1 MQAPPACAPRAGH
14 VAAPVD
20 PASQRRYPGLCS
32 APGNHPAGALTPEV
46 TRMTD
51 QPWQKPAI
59 PPLAQ
64 HLAAA
69 LLARIDA
76 KTKPPGSLGRLE
88 DIALRLGLMQ
98 GTTEPVLRAP
108 TVVVFAGDHGFAAEG
123 VSPFP
128 PEVTPQMV
136 ANFLAGGAGIN
147 VFARAAGLAV
157 KVVDAGVAADLPA
170 HPDLLAL
177 KVRAGTRNALHEPAL
192 TAGEVALCL
201 ARGAQVVEML
211 AAQGCNAIL
220 PGEMGIGN
228 SSAAALLTSALA
240 PLPLDQCVGIGAGHD
255 QAGLARKR
263 DVLERVQQRHPGVH
277 DPLAA
282 LAAFGGC
289 EIAMMAGAM
298 LEAASRRML
307 VVVDGLIATSAALVA
322 IRIAPEAADYM
333 LFAHAS
339 GDRSHGLALAALG
352 ARPLLDLGLRLGEAT
367 GAALAWP
374 LIAASAAFLA
384 EMATFESAGVSG
396 RSADA

>member
-1 MQAPPACAPRAGH
+1 
-14 VAAPVD
+14 
-20 PASQRRYPGLCS
+20 
-32 APGNHPAGALTPEV
+32 
-46 TRMTD
+46 MTD
-51 QPWQKPAI
+51 RPWQPPAI

-64 HLAAA
+64 HLATA
-69 LLARIDA
+69 LQARIDA

-88 DIALRLGLMQ
+88 EIALLLGLMQ
-98 GTTEPVLRAP
+98 DSIEPALRAP

-147 VFARAAGLAV
+147 VFARAAGLTV
-157 KVVDAGVAADLPA
+157 KVVDAGVAAELPPHA
-170 HPDLLAL
+170 DLLAL
-177 KVRAGTRNALHEPAL
+177 KVRPGTRNALHESAL
-192 TAGEVALCL
+192 TGTEVTHCLVRGQGVVAG
-201 ARGAQVVEML
+201 L
-211 AAQGCNAIL
+211 AANGCNALL

-240 PLPLDQCVGIGAGHD
+240 PAPLAECVGIGAGHD
-255 QAGLARKR
+255 PAGLARKL
-263 DVLERVQQRHPGVH
+263 DVLTRVQLRHAEAR

-298 LEAASRRML
+298 IEAASRRML

-322 IRIAPEAADYM
+322 ARLAPGARDYM

-339 GDRSHGLALAALG
+339 GDGSHNRALTALD
-352 ARPLLDLGLRLGEAT
+352 AKPLLDLGLRLGEGT

-374 LIAASAAFLA
+374 LIAASTAFLN

-396 RSADA
+396 RDAAPDPARGVAPGPHQGP